1 MEPIFVILAIGVTLV
16 VIIAII
22 KTARVVPQR
31 EQFVIERLGK
41 YSRTLDAG
49 FHILVPF
56 LDKVAY
62 RHSLKEKAVDVPS
75 QTCITRDN
83 ISVSID
89 GIIYMQVVDAR
100 AASYGIVNYTFATS
114 QLAQTTLRS
123 EIGKIELDRT
133 FEERETINAQ
143 VVDVVDR
150 ASEPWGVKVL
160 RYEIKDIVPP
170 DSVKDALEKQMRA
183 ERERRAV
190 VAESEGERQ
199 AKINVSE
206 GDKQEVINLSEAE
219 KQKQINE
226 AEGKAREITLVAQAT
241 AEGIRS
247 IAQAINQP
255 GGLDAVNLRVAEQY
269 IREFGEL
276 ARTTNTLILPANL
289 GDLGSAVAAVMKTI
303 EGAKTPA
310 KASQPSQPPPADNPI
325 EEPKKEPPSSE
336 EPFFPEEPSPSI
348 PSPPKLPPEPPPVHS

>member
-1 MEPIFVILAIGVTLV
+1 MEPLIILAIGAAVFAIV
-16 VIIAII
+16 VII
-22 KTARVVPQR
+22 KVARVVPQR
-31 EQFVIERLGK
+31 QQFVIERLGK
-41 YSRTLDAG
+41 YNRTLDAG
-49 FHILVPF
+49 FHILLPF

-62 RHSLKEKAVDVPS
+62 RHSLKEQAVDVPS
-75 QTCITRDN
+75 QTCITKDN
-83 ISVSID
+83 ISVSVD
-89 GIIYMQVVDAR
+89 GILYMQVVNAR
-100 AASYGIVNYTFATS
+100 DASYGIENYTFATS

-143 VVDVVDR
+143 VVEVVDR

-206 GDKQEVINLSEAE
+206 GEKQEVINLSQAE

-226 AEGKAREITLVAQAT
+226 AEGKAREITLIAQAT
-241 AEGIRS
+241 ADGLKS
-247 IAQAINQP
+247 IAQAVKQP
-255 GGLDAVNLRVAEQY
+255 GGIDAVNLRVAEQY

-276 ARTTNTLILPANL
+276 ARTTNTLILPSNL
-289 GDLGSAVAAVMKTI
+289 GDIGSSVAAIMKTI
-303 EGAKTPA
+303 ESTTKTPPAKTPQ
-310 KASQPSQPPPADNPI
+310 SQQPEDNPQEP
-325 EEPKKEPPSSE
+325 EEPKTVPPV
-336 EPFFPEEPSPSI
+336 
-348 PSPPKLPPEPPPVHS
+348 PPIPPELPELPSR